1 MRVAVKSTLHRVV
14 EWLKSKLNLP
24 KPKFR
29 PHLAVIKKEINF
41 YKSQL
46 RFPEENS
53 DYVSLSSKKLQNS
66 LNTFNV
72 ISKITDTKFKTW
84 LKQFDTDGE
93 DIWGVFADNEEEEY
107 EVSYKFVSRCLYNIL
122 DIMKEV
128 SFEIL
133 RESPRIQILR
143 ERARKMDLP
152 IG

>member
-1 MRVAVKSTLHRVV
+1 MA
-14 EWLKSKLNLP
+14 EWFKSKLNRP
-24 KPKFR
+24 KPEFR
-29 PHLAVIKKEINF
+29 PHLGVIKEEINF

-53 DYVSLSSKKLQNS
+53 DYVSLFSKKLQNS
-66 LNTFNV
+66 LNTFNL
-72 ISKITDTKFKTW
+72 ISRMTDANFKTW

-93 DIWGVFADNEEEEY
+93 DVWGIFADNEEEEY
-107 EVSYKFVSRCLYNIL
+107 EVSFKFVSRCLYNIL
-122 DIMKEV
+122 DIMQEV

-152 IG
+152 ID